1 MLLCCVSRFIYYYAE
16 CHVLFI
22 IVLNVVMLNVIMLS
36 VMAPMITLEAK
47 GTLVNS
53 RGIDITLVPGVS
65 SMTNDTELLCLFN
78 SEGQTIT
85 SNQMHVYYHVI
96 GFQHRPLIKL

>member
-1 MLLCCVSRFIYYYAE
+1 MSLCCVSRFIYYYAE

-22 IVLNVVMLNVIMLS
+22 IYMLNFVMLNVIMLS

-65 SMTNDTELLCLFN
+65 SMTKDTELL
-78 SEGQTIT
+78 S
-85 SNQMHVYYHVI
+85 V
-96 GFQHRPLIKL
+96 